1 MTILCFNWKCYCIY
15 KITYIDYILG
25 KFKTENVETS
35 PNLET
40 NHRDLSI
47 EKKSENL
54 KKRKLNTNVNAFLS
68 VKKTKADEN
77 IQTNELKITDT
88 ELQTNYLGQKSNY
101 DLTKTI
107 KKPNLNL
114 KTSFEKPINK
124 VKHNSIKFNSDS
136 KRFKKNVP

>member
-1 MTILCFNWKCYCIY
+1 
-15 KITYIDYILG
+15 
-25 KFKTENVETS
+25 
-35 PNLET
+35 
-40 NHRDLSI
+40 LSI